1 MNAIRVMLVDDHAVV
16 RMGFRLLLQGSS
28 DVEVVAEAESGE
40 AACSEYAKIK
50 PDVMV
55 MDLSMPGIGGLEA
68 LTRILARNRGA
79 RILVLSAHDD
89 TMHPKRVLQAGA
101 LGYLSKRS
109 APEEL
114 IEAIRQVA
122 QGKIFL
128 EPAMA
133 RQLAVQQL
141 TGEKN
146 PVEVLS
152 PREFEV
158 FMLLAKGK
166 PVTEIAGLLFLSPRT
181 VGTHLYNIKQKL
193 GAGNSAEIALIAMRA
208 GLLEP

>member
-1 MNAIRVMLVDDHAVV
+1 MSAIRVMLVDDHAVV
-16 RMGFRLLLQGSS
+16 RMGFRLLLGGAS

-40 AACSEYAKIK
+40 AACSDYVKIK

-68 LTRILARNRGA
+68 ITRILARHREA
-79 RILVLSAHDD
+79 KILVLSAHDD

-114 IEAIRQVA
+114 IAAIRQVA

-128 EPAMA
+128 EPKMA
-133 RQLAVQQL
+133 NQLAVQQL

-146 PVEVLS
+146 PVDVLS

-166 PVTEIAGLLFLSPRT
+166 PVNEIAELLFLSPRT
-181 VGTHLYNIKQKL
+181 VGTHLYNTKQKL